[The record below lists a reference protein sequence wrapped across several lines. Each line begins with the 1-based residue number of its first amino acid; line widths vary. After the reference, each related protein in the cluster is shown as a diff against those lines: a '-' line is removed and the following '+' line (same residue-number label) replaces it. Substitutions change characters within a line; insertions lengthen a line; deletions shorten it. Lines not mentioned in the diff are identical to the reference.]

1 MFLGV
6 NHEGE
11 CAHCQ
16 FRGSESGGQLGPVGV
31 SEHGLW
37 DHEIALKIRHQ
48 LDCSGDDQGAP
59 GRPVLKV
66 IDRAPDLERVPQHLP
81 DCLGIEENEGLI
93 TFAKFLSDSRL
104 AAAERSVEPDNHV
117 QTL

>member
-6 NHEGE
+6 NSEGE
-11 CAHCQ
+11 RVHGQ
-16 FRGSESGGQLGPVGV
+16 FRGSESGIQLVPVRA

-37 DHEIALKIRHQ
+37 DYEIALKGRNQ

-59 GRPVLKV
+59 CRPVLKV
-66 IDRAPDLERVPQHLP
+66 MNRAPDVERVTEHLP

-93 TFAKFLSDSRL
+93 TVAQFARDSRL
-104 AAAERSVEPDNHV
+104 TAAERSVKPDNHD